1 MKNAGFW
8 AAPGAGKVAK
18 EPFGANGP
26 HWGGQKYRKILG
38 FGPLQERARW
48 LRDPLRP
55 MGRTGVAKNVEK
67 YKVFGRP
74 RGGQGG

>member
-38 FGPLQERARW
+38 FGPLQGRARW
-48 LRDPLRP
+48 LRDPLGP

-67 YKVFGRP
+67 YEVLGHP